1 MGWVA
6 EINSWEPGRLSIQ
19 EKPTPVPRAR
29 QVVMV
34 DRVFDG
40 VESFPQALAYPA
52 EGRHFSKIARRI
64 A

>member
-1 MGWVA
+1 MGWVV
-6 EINSWEPGRLSIQ
+6 ETNSWGPGGFSIQ
-19 EKPTPVPRAR
+19 EKPTPVPRDR

-40 VESFPQALAYPA
+40 LESFPQALAYLA

>member
-1 MGWVA
+1 
-6 EINSWEPGRLSIQ
+6 
-19 EKPTPVPRAR
+19 
-29 QVVMV
+29 MV

-40 VESFPQALAYPA
+40 LESFPQALAYLA